1 MNYFRYLR
9 SLIIFTA
16 LLSLAAGVLSFTL
29 PEKYFAPQVWMIL
42 IYFLVISALMQL
54 VLMRRGNDD
63 GKKFVRAFMAGTTI
77 KLFIHIIAVI
87 IFVLTNR
94 EQAIPIIFTFFC
106 CYLSFTVFEVTMHLK
121 KQTTKENQ

>member
-1 MNYFRYLR
+1 LNYFRFLR

-42 IYFLVISALMQL
+42 IYFLVVSALLQL
-54 VLMRRGNDD
+54 VLMRSANDD

-87 IFVLTNR
+87 IFTLTNR

-106 CYLSFTVFEVTMHLK
+106 CYLSFTVFEVTMQLK
-121 KQTTKENQ
+121 KPEVKENQ